1 MTGTPAII
9 PGACMINNFRSWAL
23 LLERLGCAVRSH
35 VAAAVRSGQDL
46 RAPVA
51 QEGGDTIFA
60 IDRYVEPVIER
71 EIETWPA
78 EYKPLL
84 LIAEGFGADG
94 RRVFGPADQPLRYR
108 LLVDPIDGTRSL
120 MYDKRSAW
128 FLAAVAQDGGEATR
142 LSDAFASAMVELPT
156 SKQGWCDL
164 YTAVAGEPAEGRR
177 SRIEGGGWERL
188 LPRPS
193 TSPDLRLGF
202 GHVSSFFPG
211 TKILA
216 AELMERIAAET
227 LGPAPPGQ
235 ALIFDDQYICSGGQM
250 AELIAGHDRFCCD
263 LRPLFYEIL
272 ARRSGMA
279 IRGLEC
285 HPYDV
290 AGLLVARQAGVVISD
305 GFGAP
310 LDCPLDV
317 STGVHWCGFSNPT
330 IAKQVLPVIA
340 VWLEEKGVRPTD

>member
-1 MTGTPAII
+1 
-9 PGACMINNFRSWAL
+9 MIGDFRSWAL
-23 LLERLGCAVRSH
+23 LLERLGSAVRAH

-51 QEGGDTIFA
+51 QEGGDTVFA
-60 IDRYVEPVIER
+60 IDRHVEPVIER
-71 EIETWPA
+71 EIETWPTVC
-78 EYKPLL
+78 KPLL
-84 LIAEGFGADG
+84 LIAEGFGDDG

-108 LLVDPIDGTRSL
+108 LLIDPIDGTRSL

-128 FLAAVAQDGGEATR
+128 FLAAVTADSGEATR
-142 LSDAFASAMVELPT
+142 LSDSFAAAMVELPT
-156 SKQGWCDL
+156 SKQGWCDS
-164 YTAVAGEPAEGRR
+164 YTAVAGEPAQGRR
-177 SRIEGGGWERL
+177 SRLEGGEWYPL
-188 LPRPS
+188 PPRPS
-193 TSPDLRLGF
+193 ASADLRVGF
-202 GHVSSFFPG
+202 GHVTSFFPG
-211 TKILA
+211 TKVLA
-216 AELMERIAAET
+216 AELMERIAAKT

-263 LRPLFYEIL
+263 LRPLFYDIL
-272 ARRSGMA
+272 ARRSGMV

-290 AGLLVARQAGVVISD
+290 AALLVAKQAGVVITD

-317 STGVHWCGFSNPT
+317 RTGVHWCGFANPS
-330 IAKQVLPVIA
+330 IAKQVLPVICA
-340 VWLEEKGVRPTD
+340 WLCEQGVRPTR